1 MSSER
6 NELTNKVS
14 TKKFT
19 RTTKET
25 KRAYIEF
32 IHRPDIIE
40 ELSNVKKPKRI
51 KYLAKRFEEETGIK
65 ITEYIMYC
73 WAKHPL
79 EPSIYIDPS
88 KVKKPHSDS
97 DVEANQ

>member
-1 MSSER
+1 M
-6 NELTNKVS
+6 S

-32 IHRPDIIE
+32 IHRPEIVE
-40 ELSNVKKPKRI
+40 ELKNVRKPKR
-51 KYLAKRFEEETGIK
+51 KHFLAMRYEEETGSK
-65 ITEYIMYC
+65 PSKYLLYY
-73 WAKHPL
+73 WDRVPL

-88 KVKKPHSDS
+88 KVKPKSHSDS
-97 DVEANQ
+97 DVETTQ

>member
-1 MSSER
+1 M
-6 NELTNKVS
+6 S

-19 RTTKET
+19 RTTKEQ

-32 IHRPDIIE
+32 IHRPDILE
-40 ELSNVKKPKRI
+40 ELNNIKKPKRI

-73 WAKHPL
+73 WNKVPL

-88 KVKKPHSDS
+88 KVKPKSHSDS
-97 DVEANQ
+97 DVEATQ